1 MSVSARQARERLS
14 QRLHRRSREDIEAD
28 AAARALL
35 PVLTKTLNDAGA
47 TRVVLFGSLATELFR
62 AHSDIDLAVGGLTER
77 RLAGLERE
85 LTLRAGR
92 PVELANLEAM
102 SSCLRDQIGRFGQEL
117 P

>member
-1 MSVSARQARERLS
+1 MSVSAKQARERLS
-14 QRLHRRSREDIEAD
+14 QRLNRRSSEDVAAD
-28 AAARALL
+28 ADANALL
-35 PVLTKTLNDAGA
+35 PVLAKTLNDAGA

-62 AHSDIDLAVGGLTER
+62 AYSDIDLAVGGLTER

-92 PVELANLEAM
+92 RVELANLDAM
-102 SSCLRDQIGRFGQEL
+102 PSSLRDQIEKLGREL